1 MTNGMPNASA
11 HALTRTASIPLLAMA
26 GAIACC
32 AHAQP
37 TVRAY
42 LAPEPSA
49 LLATLAAHQ
58 AAVRGMNAS
67 ARATSWIDG
76 TRVRATVNMLVE
88 RDGHL
93 RFEAEV
99 RLQGMVAAL
108 ATDGTTFSLYDAR
121 KNEVNHGPACP
132 ANVASLLRI
141 PLAPADVAALLLGDV
156 RLPDGAQPDKQV
168 SWDAARGAD
177 VLVVR
182 TRDGGVL
189 QLMFRGSKE
198 AERALVAVVRSSASG
213 ARQWQASFEDVKNA
227 GGVPLPETIRFAEG
241 NASFDDGVEI
251 LFKDRKLN
259 TPPAANAFTLATPA
273 GATVREVGCEEP

>member
-1 MTNGMPNASA
+1 MTGTGTRAMPGTTPIA
-11 HALTRTASIPLLAMA
+11 LLALA

-37 TVRAY
+37 SVRAY
-42 LAPEPSA
+42 PAPDAGA

-108 ATDGTTFSLYDAR
+108 ATDGTTFTLFDAR

-156 RLPDGAQPDKQV
+156 RLPDGAQPGTQV

-177 VLVVR
+177 VLAVR

-198 AERALVAVVRSSASG
+198 ADRALVALVRTSASG
-213 ARQWQASFEDVKNA
+213 ARQWQAAFEDVKNT
-227 GGVPLPETIRFAEG
+227 GGVLMPETIRFAEG
-241 NASFDDGVEI
+241 KASFDDGVEI
-251 LFKDRKLN
+251 LFKDRTLN

-273 GATVREVGCEEP
+273 GVAVREVGCEDQ

>member
-1 MTNGMPNASA
+1 MTSA
-11 HALTRTASIPLLAMA
+11 MTRAMSIAVLALA

-42 LAPEPSA
+42 PAPEPSA

-108 ATDGTTFSLYDAR
+108 ATDGTTFTLFDAR

-168 SWDAARGAD
+168 SWDAKRGAD

-182 TRDGGVL
+182 TRDGGAL
-189 QLMFRGSKE
+189 QLMFRGGSD
-198 AERALVAVVRSSASG
+198 ADRALVAIIRTSTTSSI
-213 ARQWQASFEDVKNA
+213 
-227 GGVPLPETIRFAEG
+227 T
-241 NASFDDGVEI
+241 
-251 LFKDRKLN
+251 
-259 TPPAANAFTLATPA
+259 
-273 GATVREVGCEEP
+273 

>member
-1 MTNGMPNASA
+1 
-11 HALTRTASIPLLAMA
+11 
-26 GAIACC
+26 
-32 AHAQP
+32 
-37 TVRAY
+37 
-42 LAPEPSA
+42 
-49 LLATLAAHQ
+49 
-58 AAVRGMNAS
+58 
-67 ARATSWIDG
+67 
-76 TRVRATVNMLVE
+76 MLVE

-182 TRDGGVL
+182 TRDGGAL
-189 QLMFRGSKE
+189 QLMFRGSKD
-198 AERALVAVVRSSASG
+198 ADRALVAVVRTAASG
-213 ARQWQASFEDVKNA
+213 ARQWQAAFEDVKNA
-227 GGVPLPETIRFAEG
+227 GGVLLPETIRFAEG
-241 NASFDDGVEI
+241 KASFDDGVEI

-259 TPPAANAFTLATPA
+259 DAARRERVHARHARRRHRPRGGLRRIVTLVRWLSPLLVVAAVACGGGPVTSDAASDAPGVEA
-273 GATVREVGCEEP
+273 GRDARRGSRSRRWRGHWRGRGSRRGRGHG